1 MSAYNRITPV
11 GCADELAT
19 ELCTIINQ
27 LRDIEWEFQK
37 SQHPTERYGWML
49 PYTQTIIDM
58 LDRVQIRID
67 KQNEKEMK
75 E

>member
-1 MSAYNRITPV
+1 MSAYKRITPV
-11 GCADELAT
+11 GYPDELVT

-37 SQHPTERYGWML
+37 NQYPTEKYRWML

-58 LDRVQIRID
+58 LDRVQMKMD
-67 KQNEKEMK
+67 KQKEREMK

>member
-1 MSAYNRITPV
+1 MSAYDRITPV
-11 GCADELAT
+11 GYADELVT

-37 SQHPTERYGWML
+37 NQYPAEKYGWML
-49 PYTQTIIDM
+49 PYTQTIIDI

-67 KQNEKEMK
+67 KQKEKEMK